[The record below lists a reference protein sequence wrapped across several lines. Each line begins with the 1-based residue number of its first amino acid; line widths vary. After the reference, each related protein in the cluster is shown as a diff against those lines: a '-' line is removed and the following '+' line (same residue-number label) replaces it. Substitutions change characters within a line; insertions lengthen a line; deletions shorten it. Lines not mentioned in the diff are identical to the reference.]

1 VAARD
6 VGDLAPGDFV
16 RTVKSVADLVQQ
28 VAHAATDPETADAA
42 REAVAMLL
50 RGVVAAACPPRT
62 GLIRPPIRHQCRH
75 PSPMVGRA
83 CSPT

>member
-28 VAHAATDPETADAA
+28 VAHATDAETARAA
-42 REAVAMLL
+42 HEAVGMLL
-50 RGVVAAACPPRT
+50 RGVVAV
-62 GLIRPPIRHQCRH
+62 GL
-75 PSPMVGRA
+75 
-83 CSPT
+83 PTP